1 MIKIM
6 RYLEE
11 DYFRYLSLTY
21 SLNSIYACAIL
32 LFIVYVLYLTTVN
45 PLTDRP
51 TMQHDDQSP
60 QKQKIRAEDVAYAA
74 FHDTVFDVGEEL
86 DKYDECAALS
96 GTKLQ
101 TALAELDVLKCN
113 IDTAYELL
121 LSVALS
127 PLSSR
132 LRRCKANIDIRI
144 AEMKDYL
151 TSNVT
156 HTATA
161 QKELCDTS
169 DESSVTVAST
179 DCDDDIVQIDDT
191 SVQRNCTDS
200 NSKQPSQTNSD
211 PIDDL
216 TVEPDKDCYGQD
228 TVQTDDAVQIDDL
241 NRQSNSTDS
250 NRIQPCQKNP
260 DHIDDYTV
268 GPDEDQ
274 QVENDTVSYC
284 RTNDELYTELNMTIL
299 KIAECCPAAETGDL
313 AYECCS
319 ISGLKH
325 RWRWKL

>member
-11 DYFRYLSLTY
+11 DYFRYLNLTY
-21 SLNSIYACAIL
+21 SLNCIYACAIL
-32 LFIVYVLYLTTVN
+32 LFIAYVLYLTTVT

-51 TMQHDDQSP
+51 TMHHDDQSL
-60 QKQKIRAEDVAYAA
+60 QKQKIRAEDVAYAT

-86 DKYDECAALS
+86 EQYDECAALS

-101 TALAELDVLKCN
+101 TALAELDVLKWS

-169 DESSVTVAST
+169 GESSVTVAST

-191 SVQRNCTDS
+191 SIQRNCTDS
-200 NSKQPSQTNSD
+200 NSKQRSQTNSD
-211 PIDDL
+211 PIYDL

-241 NRQSNSTDS
+241 NRQSNSTGS
-250 NRIQPCQKNP
+250 NSIQPCQKNP

-268 GPDEDQ
+268 GPGEDQ
-274 QVENDTVSYC
+274 HVENKNFTH
-284 RTNDELYTELNMTIL
+284 NL
-299 KIAECCPAAETGDL
+299 KISQPPQYFLTPPFPEKNLNP
-313 AYECCS
+313 S
-319 ISGLKH
+319 RI
-325 RWRWKL
+325 

>member
-32 LFIVYVLYLTTVN
+32 LFIVYVLYLTTVTH
-45 PLTDRP
+45 LTDRP

-191 SVQRNCTDS
+191 SIQRNCTDS

-216 TVEPDKDCYGQD
+216 YLNICILPIGFRDDC
-228 TVQTDDAVQIDDL
+228 QI
-241 NRQSNSTDS
+241 
-250 NRIQPCQKNP
+250 
-260 DHIDDYTV
+260 
-268 GPDEDQ
+268 
-274 QVENDTVSYC
+274 
-284 RTNDELYTELNMTIL
+284 M
-299 KIAECCPAAETGDL
+299 
-313 AYECCS
+313 
-319 ISGLKH
+319 
-325 RWRWKL
+325 

>member
-1 MIKIM
+1 MH
-6 RYLEE
+6 
-11 DYFRYLSLTY
+11 
-21 SLNSIYACAIL
+21 
-32 LFIVYVLYLTTVN
+32 
-45 PLTDRP
+45 
-51 TMQHDDQSP
+51 HDDQSL

-101 TALAELDVLKCN
+101 TALAELDVLKCS

-169 DESSVTVAST
+169 GESSVTVAST
-179 DCDDDIVQIDDT
+179 DCDDDIVQIDGT
-191 SVQRNCTDS
+191 SIQRNCTDN
-200 NSKQPSQTNSD
+200 NSEQPSQTNFD

-216 TVEPDKDCYGQD
+216 TVVPDENCYCKN

-241 NRQSNSTDS
+241 NRQSNITHSDTEQSCERMSDPSDDSTVKLDRDLNMEKDS
-250 NRIQPCQKNP
+250 VP
-260 DHIDDYTV
+260 DATI
-268 GPDEDQ
+268 ED
-274 QVENDTVSYC
+274 T
-284 RTNDELYTELNMTIL
+284 LKTELNMTKL
-299 KIAECCPAAETGDL
+299 KISDCCDAETHDL
-313 AYECCS
+313 ICKCRT
-319 ISGLKH
+319 ICGLKH
-325 RWRWKL
+325 RWRWKLV